1 MKLQMVGCSHR
12 DTPLQFRERLAITP
26 QQVPDALQ
34 QFKERFPGTEAVLI
48 STCNRVEVYVAAG
61 DESGCPTHREVV
73 EFLAHFHGLE
83 TLELFEKLYERIG
96 EDAVRHLFCVA
107 SGLDSMVL
115 GEAQILGQVKQAY
128 ELARQHE
135 SAGTWMHLLFQRAL
149 RVANRVASETQIQQ
163 RRVSI
168 PSVAVAEFAK
178 EIFERFDDKLVVV
191 AGAGEMAEETL
202 TYLRQEGAQQIAVV
216 NRTQLRAQELARHW
230 QAAAYD
236 WHHWPAL
243 LVDADLVIT
252 AVAAE
257 QPILSVEELSD
268 VLRKRQQRPLF
279 LLDLGVPRNIAPQV
293 ARLPGVYLYAID
305 DLQAAC
311 EKNRLARQQELPRA
325 MRIVEE
331 ETRRFMADMQHRTT
345 APTIRRLKER
355 AEQIKQEELTRL
367 WNKVGS
373 LPPEA
378 QQEIVQAFDRIVNKL
393 LHPPLE
399 SLREH
404 AERGKVHELLEALV
418 HLFRLRD

>member
-216 NRTQLRAQELARHW
+216 NRTQLRAQELAWRW

-373 LPPEA
+373 LPPEV